1 MKTTLLIL
9 LLTLTSLANASQ
21 AITCIYLAS
30 VAEQV
35 MELRQAGVE
44 QGDVIN
50 NFDDYPR
57 VFEIYKADALLLRI
71 IDEAYE
77 LPVQEVEREKLR
89 AKWKFGS
96 KWFEMCLSKEFKTKK
111 PRLSGLFSL
120 TS

>member
-1 MKTTLLIL
+1 MKSTLLIL
-9 LLTLTSLANASQ
+9 LLTLANLASASQ

-44 QGDVIN
+44 QGEVIAS
-50 NFDDYPR
+50 FSDYPR
-57 VFEIYKADALLLRI
+57 NIKIYKADALLLRI
-71 IDEAYE
+71 IDDAYE
-77 LPVQEVEREKLR
+77 LPVQEVEGEKLI
-89 AKWKFGS
+89 AKWEFGNV
-96 KWFEMCLSKEFKTKK
+96 WFEMCLSKEFKTKK

>member
-1 MKTTLLIL
+1 MKSTLLIL
-9 LLTLTSLANASQ
+9 LLTLANLASASQ

-44 QGDVIN
+44 QGEVIAS
-50 NFDDYPR
+50 FSDYPR
-57 VFEIYKADALLLRI
+57 NIKIYKADALLLRI

-77 LPVQEVEREKLR
+77 LPVQEVEGEKLI
-89 AKWKFGS
+89 AKWEFGNE
-96 KWFEMCLSKEFKTKK
+96 WFERCLSKEFKTKK